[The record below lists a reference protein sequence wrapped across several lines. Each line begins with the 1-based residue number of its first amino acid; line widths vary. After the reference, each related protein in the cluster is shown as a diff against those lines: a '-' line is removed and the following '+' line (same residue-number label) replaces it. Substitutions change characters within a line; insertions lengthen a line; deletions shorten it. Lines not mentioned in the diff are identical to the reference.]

1 MNLFLVSLLL
11 NRTVCVVCF
20 QTFTVGIAKVCSSE
34 YLQRVGY
41 KYAPTF
47 REDLFRTYGS

>member
-1 MNLFLVSLLL
+1 MNLLLVSLLL
-11 NRTVCVVCF
+11 NRTVCVVGF
-20 QTFTVGIAKVCSSE
+20 QTFTVGIAKVCCCE

-41 KYAPTF
+41 KYVATF